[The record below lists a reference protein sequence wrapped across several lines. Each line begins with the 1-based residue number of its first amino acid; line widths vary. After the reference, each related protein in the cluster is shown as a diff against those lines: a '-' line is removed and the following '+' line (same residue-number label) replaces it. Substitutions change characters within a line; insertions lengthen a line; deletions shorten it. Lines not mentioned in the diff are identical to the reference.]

1 MLYSS
6 LLLSNIEMFMHQHW
20 TITVRRSDWLTDND
34 MNQDSVNTV
43 PMLLLRC
50 LVGRSGEAYVYGA
63 QGQAQGQAASR
74 LA

>member
-6 LLLSNIEMFMHQHW
+6 ILLSNIKMFMHQHW
-20 TITVRRSDWLTDND
+20 TIKVRRSDWLTDND
-34 MNQDSVNTV
+34 MNQNSVNTV
-43 PMLLLRC
+43 PMLLFRC
-50 LVGRSGEAYVYGA
+50 PVGCSGEAYVYVA